1 METQIFSPKEGLFKA
16 AELIKEGEVV
26 GIPTETV
33 YGLGANALDGS
44 AVLKIFAAKGRPAD
58 NPLIVHIGRLCELE
72 ELTDFV
78 PEKAKML
85 AKEFWPGPLTMI
97 FKSNGR
103 VPKETTGGLDTVAVR
118 FPVHPV
124 ANELIELAGV
134 PIAAPSANT
143 SGKPSP
149 TSADHVFH
157 DMKGKIPLII
167 DGGQS
172 DVGVESTVI
181 SMVCDPPR
189 LLRPGGVT
197 VEQIERVIGK
207 IEVDPSV
214 GHNIQVEK
222 ASSPGMKYKHYSP
235 SCKVILIHGDG
246 DKFADFVNQNA
257 KDGDAAICFEE
268 DKDLLSVPTISLGP
282 KGDERAHA
290 HRLFSALRKAD
301 DGNYQTVFAHCPP
314 ENGVGLAVFNR
325 LVRAAGFDERRL

>member
-1 METQIFSPKEGLFKA
+1 M
-16 AELIKEGEVV
+16 
-26 GIPTETV
+26 
-33 YGLGANALDGS
+33 
-44 AVLKIFAAKGRPAD
+44 
-58 NPLIVHIGRLCELE
+58 
-72 ELTDFV
+72 
-78 PEKAKML
+78 
-85 AKEFWPGPLTMI
+85 
-97 FKSNGR
+97 
-103 VPKETTGGLDTVAVR
+103 
-118 FPVHPV
+118 
-124 ANELIELAGV
+124 